1 MRRLW
6 NVSALGLIL
15 AAFPGCG
22 VFGSNIDGTW
32 LFMMDYNVTTTG
44 DCVTDTG
51 GDDGE
56 TTVYT
61 GSEGMWVDIFNTGGG
76 QVAVMMD
83 NVLVG
88 EVKSGAL
95 RASHEETVGYGAD
108 SESYVEEIK
117 AEIDGGTMNG
127 NITSTVSR
135 TVDGYSCSQKYKF
148 DAEKNVSSPN
158 DYPEQ

>member
-1 MRRLW
+1 MGRLW
-6 NVSALGLIL
+6 NVSAFGLAL
-15 AAFPGCG
+15 AALPGCG
-22 VFGSNIDGTW
+22 VFGADIDGTW

-44 DCVTDTG
+44 DCVAEDTA
-51 GDDGE
+51 DGE
-56 TTVYT
+56 TIVYT
-61 GSEGMWVDIFNTGGG
+61 GSEGMWVDIFQTGGDQG
-76 QVAVMMD
+76 AVMMD

-108 SESYVEEIK
+108 SETYVEEIK
-117 AEIDGGTMNG
+117 AEVTGGTMNG
-127 NITSTVSR
+127 NITSSISR
-135 TVDGYSCSQKYKF
+135 TVDGYSCEQKYKF